1 MSSLDHDNLN
11 RAIKALKQ
19 GDLIAYPT
27 EAVWGLGCDPFNAKA
42 VDKLLSLKGRTVD
55 KGLIVVAANVDQ
67 CRLIT
72 QHLPPEL
79 RSRFQTHCERV
90 EPTQRATTWV
100 IPNNNAM
107 PRWITGQFNTVAV
120 RVSRHPIVVE
130 LCQAFDCMMVSTSA
144 NLSGQVAA
152 QNRHQVEDTFL
163 NRVQVYVDGSL
174 GGQQQTSELRHLV
187 TNEVLR

>member
-1 MSSLDHDNLN
+1 VSSLDHDNLD

>member
-1 MSSLDHDNLN
+1 MSSLDHDNLD